1 MFILHIAK
9 VLYNEVSIFR
19 NHWMIIVYLYSLCLV
34 TYVNYNIKIT
44 MDFQTC

>member
-19 NHWMIIVYLYSLCLV
+19 NHWMIIVYSYSLCL
-34 TYVNYNIKIT
+34 IT
-44 MDFQTC
+44 CELQY